1 MYPAEY
7 EARFWDEI
15 DGKMVT
21 VHGVTMAESFTDAM
35 EKVEEHY
42 GDELDFV
49 SIILLEEASVYEFES
64 TQSDC
69 FHGTYKVTAE
79 KW

>member
-7 EARFWDEI
+7 EVRYWNDVDE
-15 DGKMVT
+15 KMCT
-21 VHGVTMAESFTDAM
+21 VHGVTMTESFTEAM
-35 EKVEEHY
+35 QNIEDYY

-64 TQSDC
+64 TQSE
-69 FHGTYKVTAE
+69 FSHALYKVTVE

>member
-7 EARFWDEI
+7 EARYWNDV
-15 DGKMVT
+15 DGEMCT

-35 EKVEEHY
+35 EKIEGHY
-42 GDELDFV
+42 GDELDFI
-49 SIILLEEASVYEFES
+49 SIILLEEASIYEFEA

-69 FHGTYKVTAE
+69 FHGIYKVTVE